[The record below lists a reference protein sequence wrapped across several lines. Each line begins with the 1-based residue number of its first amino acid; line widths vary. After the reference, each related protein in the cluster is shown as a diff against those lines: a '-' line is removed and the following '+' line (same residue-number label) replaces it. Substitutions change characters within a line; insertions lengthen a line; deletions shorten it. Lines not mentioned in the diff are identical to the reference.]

1 MLKFVLCNEQC
12 LWGWDMMILM
22 ELKDGFVKTDIFLY
36 GKKDSQYRAR
46 NKLFYD
52 NKIVFK

>member
-1 MLKFVLCNEQC
+1 
-12 LWGWDMMILM
+12 MMILM